1 MANKKMG
8 KIKNIESTPM
18 KIILFSSFLITVY
31 FNPALQDPFNSP
43 KFWLLMIFGSW
54 LCGYLLPGFN
64 FKKISD
70 ILRTNLG
77 LISLCGFTLTLFIS
91 ALMTDSKF
99 IAFFGDSGRRI
110 GFITYLFF
118 AIYMFA
124 SYRFITFKYLPIL
137 YKTLI
142 ATGLVNIIYGF
153 MQSSGNDFVQWN
165 NPYNSIISTFGNPNF
180 ASAAMAMF
188 SVICFSAIFVSQFSR
203 VFRILCLVFNLI
215 LISLIASSDSRQGL
229 VSYGVGVSVVIV
241 VLVFSK
247 SKKIGLISLGAF
259 AVIGLLTI
267 SGMLQIGPLEKYL
280 YKSSVSVR
288 GYYWRA
294 GFEMIK
300 NNPLTGVGLDRYGVY
315 FKQYRDVGYPLNY
328 GFDITS
334 TNAHS
339 IPIQLTA
346 TGGVFV
352 GLFYLLLLVYI
363 FNSGIFSLKNNVGDN
378 RIFIAGIFGTWIS
391 YQSQSLI
398 SIENIGLG
406 IWGWV
411 LGGVLVGIAKLSRE
425 IHSNQ
430 NSGPLKMAKNSS
442 NSHLTQPLISGIISF
457 GAIILVSL
465 LYSGDKVTIETRQY
479 FNNTNTAQSE
489 TFYAKADSAF
499 KNSFTDPFY
508 KLVIS
513 EMLVQ
518 SGDQN
523 RAVEEITKLYDK
535 DPKNLDYIR
544 SLAMIAEKNNDHN
557 TAIKFRKL
565 IAEFDP
571 WNADNFLLLGLNYKL
586 IGDFSS
592 MNTMLD
598 KIVKIVPNHLIA
610 ETAKLQLRQ

>member
-1 MANKKMG
+1 MTEKKMS
-8 KIKNIESTPM
+8 KNRNIESRPM
-18 KIILFSSFLITVY
+18 QIILFSSFLITVY

-64 FKKISD
+64 FKKINN

-77 LISLCGFTLTLFIS
+77 LVSLCGFTLTLFIS

-142 ATGLVNIIYGF
+142 AIGLVLIIYGF

-188 SVICFSAIFVSQFSR
+188 SVVCFSAIFVSQFSWIL
-203 VFRILCLVFNLI
+203 RILSLVFNVM

-229 VSYGVGVSVVIV
+229 VSYGVGVSFVII

-247 SKKIGLISLGAF
+247 SKKIGIVSLGAF

-267 SGMLQIGPLEKYL
+267 LGMLQIGPLEKYL

-294 GFEMIK
+294 GFEMLK
-300 NNPLTGVGLDRYGVY
+300 NNPFAGVGLDRYGVY

-339 IPIQLTA
+339 IPIQLAA
-346 TGGVFV
+346 TGGIFV

-363 FNSGIFSLKNNVGDN
+363 FNRGVFSLRNNVGDN
-378 RIFIAGIFGTWIS
+378 RIFIAGVFAAWIS
-391 YQSQSLI
+391 YQAQSLI

-411 LGGVLVGIAKLSRE
+411 LGGVLIGVAKLTRE
-425 IHSNQ
+425 NDSNQ
-430 NSGPLKMAKNSS
+430 NSGSAKIAKHNTNS
-442 NSHLTQPLISGIISF
+442 NLTQPLISGVITF
-457 GAIILVSL
+457 AAIILVSL
-465 LYSGDKVTIETRQY
+465 LYSGDKATIETRQY
-479 FNNTNTAQSE
+479 FNNTNSAQSE

-513 EMLVQ
+513 EMFVQ

-523 RAVEEITKLYDK
+523 RAVEEITKLYVK

-544 SLAMIAEKNNDHN
+544 SLAMIAEKNNDNN

-565 IAEFDP
+565 IAEYDP
-571 WNADNFLLLGLNYKL
+571 WNADNFLLLGLNYKV
-586 IGDFSS
+586 IGEFTS

-598 KIVKIVPNHLIA
+598 KIVKIAPNHLIA

>member
-1 MANKKMG
+1 MSKNR
-8 KIKNIESTPM
+8 NIESRPM
-18 KIILFSSFLITVY
+18 QIILFSSFLITVY

-54 LCGYLLPGFN
+54 LCGYLLPGFD
-64 FKKISD
+64 FKKVSN
-70 ILRTNLG
+70 ILKTNLG
-77 LISLCGFTLTLFIS
+77 LISLCGFILALFIS
-91 ALMTDSKF
+91 ALMTDFKF
-99 IAFFGDSGRRI
+99 TAFFGDSGRRI

-124 SYRFITFKYLPIL
+124 SYKFITFKYLPIL

-142 ATGLVNIIYGF
+142 AIGLVLIIYGF

-188 SVICFSAIFVSQFSR
+188 SVVCFSATFVSQFSWI
-203 VFRILCLVFNLI
+203 FRILCLVFNVM

-247 SKKIGLISLGAF
+247 SKKIGIVSLGAF
-259 AVIGLLTI
+259 GLIGLLTI
-267 SGMLQIGPLEKYL
+267 LGMLQIGPLEKYL

-288 GYYWRA
+288 GYYWQA
-294 GFEMIK
+294 GFEMLK
-300 NNPLTGVGLDRYGVY
+300 NNPLSGVGLDRYGVY

-339 IPIQLTA
+339 IPIQLAA
-346 TGGVFV
+346 TGGIFV
-352 GLFYLLLLVYI
+352 GLFYLLLLVYV
-363 FNSGIFSLKNNVGDN
+363 FNSGVFSLRKNDDDN
-378 RIFIAGIFGTWIS
+378 RVFIAGIFAAWIS
-391 YQSQSLI
+391 YQAQSLI

-411 LGGVLVGIAKLSRE
+411 LGGVLIGVAKLTRE
-425 IHSNQ
+425 NYSNQ
-430 NSGPLKMAKNSS
+430 NSGPAKIAKHNANS
-442 NSHLTQPLISGIISF
+442 NLTQPLISGIITF
-457 GAIILVSL
+457 AAIILVSL
-465 LYSGDKVTIETRQY
+465 LYSGDKATIETRQY
-479 FNNTNTAQSE
+479 FNNTNAAQSE
-489 TFYAKADSAF
+489 AFYAKADSAF

-508 KLVIS
+508 KSVIS
-513 EMLVQ
+513 EMFVQ

-523 RAVEEITKLYDK
+523 KAVEEITKLYVK

-544 SLAMIAEKNNDHN
+544 SLAMIAEKNNDNN

-565 IAEFDP
+565 IAEYDP
-571 WNADNFLLLGLNYKL
+571 WNADNFLLLGLNYKV
-586 IGDFSS
+586 IGEFTS

-598 KIVKIVPNHLIA
+598 KIVKIAPNHLIA

>member
-1 MANKKMG
+1 MS
-8 KIKNIESTPM
+8 KNRHIESRSM
-18 KIILFSSFLITVY
+18 QIILFSSFLITVY

-64 FKKISD
+64 FKKISN
-70 ILRTNLG
+70 IFRTNLG
-77 LISLCGFTLTLFIS
+77 MISLCGFTLTLFIS

-99 IAFFGDSGRRI
+99 TAFFGDSGRRI

-118 AIYMFA
+118 ALYMFA
-124 SYRFITFKYLPIL
+124 SYKYITFKYLPIL

-142 ATGLVNIIYGF
+142 AIGLVNIIYGF

-188 SVICFSAIFVSQFSR
+188 SVVCFSAIFVSQFSR
-203 VFRILCLVFNLI
+203 IFRILCLVFNVM

-229 VSYGVGVSVVIV
+229 VSYGVGVSVVII

-247 SKKIGLISLGAF
+247 SKKIGIVSLGAF

-267 SGMLQIGPLEKYL
+267 LGMLQIGPLEKYL

-294 GFEMIK
+294 GFEMLK
-300 NNPLTGVGLDRYGVY
+300 NNPFSGVGLDRYGVY

-339 IPIQLTA
+339 IPIQLAA
-346 TGGVFV
+346 TGGIFA
-352 GLFYLLLLVYI
+352 GLFYLLLLIYI
-363 FNSGIFSLKNNVGDN
+363 FNRGVFSLRNNVGDN
-378 RIFIAGIFGTWIS
+378 RIFIAGIFAAWIS
-391 YQSQSLI
+391 YQAQSLI

-411 LGGVLVGIAKLSRE
+411 LGGVLIGVAKLTRE
-425 IHSNQ
+425 NDSNQ
-430 NSGPLKMAKNSS
+430 NSGPVKNAKHNMNS
-442 NSHLTQPLISGIISF
+442 NLTQPLISGVITF
-457 GAIILVSL
+457 AAIILVSL
-465 LYSGDKVTIETRQY
+465 LYSGDKATIETRQY

-513 EMLVQ
+513 EMFVQ
-518 SGDQN
+518 SGDQS
-523 RAVEEITKLYDK
+523 RAVEEITKLYVK

-544 SLAMIAEKNNDHN
+544 SLAMIAEKNNDNN

-565 IAEFDP
+565 IAEYDP
-571 WNADNFLLLGLNYKL
+571 WNADNFLLLGLNYKV
-586 IGDFSS
+586 IGEFTS

-598 KIVKIVPNHLIA
+598 KIVKIAPNHLIA

>member
-1 MANKKMG
+1 MSKNR
-8 KIKNIESTPM
+8 NIESRPM
-18 KIILFSSFLITVY
+18 QIILFSSFLITVY

-64 FKKISD
+64 FKKINN

-77 LISLCGFTLTLFIS
+77 LVSLCGFTLTLFIS

-142 ATGLVNIIYGF
+142 AIGLVLIIYGF

-188 SVICFSAIFVSQFSR
+188 SVVCFSAIFVSQFSWIL
-203 VFRILCLVFNLI
+203 RILSLVFNVM

-229 VSYGVGVSVVIV
+229 VSYGVGVSFVII

-247 SKKIGLISLGAF
+247 SKKIGIVSLGAF

-267 SGMLQIGPLEKYL
+267 LGMLQIGPLEKYL

-294 GFEMIK
+294 GFEMLK
-300 NNPLTGVGLDRYGVY
+300 NNPFAGVGLDRYGVY

-339 IPIQLTA
+339 IPIQLAA
-346 TGGVFV
+346 TGGIFV

-363 FNSGIFSLKNNVGDN
+363 FNRGVFSLRNNVGDN
-378 RIFIAGIFGTWIS
+378 RIFIAGVFAAWIS
-391 YQSQSLI
+391 YQAQSLI

-411 LGGVLVGIAKLSRE
+411 LGGVLIGVAKLTRE
-425 IHSNQ
+425 NDSNQ
-430 NSGPLKMAKNSS
+430 NSGSAKIAKHNTNS
-442 NSHLTQPLISGIISF
+442 NLTQPLISGVITF
-457 GAIILVSL
+457 AAIILVSL
-465 LYSGDKVTIETRQY
+465 LYSGDKATIETRQY
-479 FNNTNTAQSE
+479 FNNTNSAQSE

-513 EMLVQ
+513 EMFVQ

-523 RAVEEITKLYDK
+523 RAVEEITKLYVK

-544 SLAMIAEKNNDHN
+544 SLAMIAEKNNDNN

-565 IAEFDP
+565 IAEYDP
-571 WNADNFLLLGLNYKL
+571 WNADNFLLLGLNYKV
-586 IGDFSS
+586 IGEFTS

-598 KIVKIVPNHLIA
+598 KIVKIAPNHLIA

>member
-1 MANKKMG
+1 MSKN
-8 KIKNIESTPM
+8 INIESRPM
-18 KIILFSSFLITVY
+18 QIILFSSFLITVY

-64 FKKISD
+64 LKKINNT
-70 ILRTNLG
+70 LRTNLG
-77 LISLCGFTLTLFIS
+77 LISLCGFILTLFIS
-91 ALMTDSKF
+91 ALMTDFKF
-99 IAFFGDSGRRI
+99 TAFFGDSGRRI

-124 SYRFITFKYLPIL
+124 SYKFITFKYLPIL
-137 YKTLI
+137 YKTLVAI
-142 ATGLVNIIYGF
+142 GLVIIIYGF

-188 SVICFSAIFVSQFSR
+188 SVVCFSAIFVSQFSR
-203 VFRILCLVFNLI
+203 IFRILCLVFNVM

-247 SKKIGLISLGAF
+247 SKKIGIVSFGAF
-259 AVIGLLTI
+259 GVIGLLTI
-267 SGMLQIGPLEKYL
+267 LGMLQIGPLEKYL

-294 GFEMIK
+294 GFEMLK
-300 NNPLTGVGLDRYGVY
+300 NNPLSGVGLDRYGVY

-339 IPIQLTA
+339 IPIQLAA
-346 TGGVFV
+346 TGGLFV
-352 GLFYLLLLVYI
+352 GLFYFLLLVYI
-363 FNSGIFSLKNNVGDN
+363 FNSGIFSLRNNVGDN
-378 RIFIAGIFGTWIS
+378 RIFIAGIFAAWIS
-391 YQSQSLI
+391 YQAQSLI

-411 LGGVLVGIAKLSRE
+411 LGGVLLGVAKLTRE
-425 IHSNQ
+425 NHSNQ
-430 NSGPLKMAKNSS
+430 NSGLAKIAKHNANS
-442 NSHLTQPLISGIISF
+442 NLTQPLISGIIAF
-457 GAIILVSL
+457 AAIILVSL
-465 LYSGDKVTIETRQY
+465 LYSGDKATIETREY
-479 FNNTNTAQSE
+479 FDNTNTAQSE
-489 TFYAKADSAF
+489 TFYAKADGAF

-513 EMLVQ
+513 EMFMQ

-523 RAVEEITKLYDK
+523 RAVEEIIKLNEK

-565 IAEFDP
+565 IAEYDP

-586 IGDFSS
+586 IGEFTS

-598 KIVKIVPNHLIA
+598 KIVEIAPNHLIA